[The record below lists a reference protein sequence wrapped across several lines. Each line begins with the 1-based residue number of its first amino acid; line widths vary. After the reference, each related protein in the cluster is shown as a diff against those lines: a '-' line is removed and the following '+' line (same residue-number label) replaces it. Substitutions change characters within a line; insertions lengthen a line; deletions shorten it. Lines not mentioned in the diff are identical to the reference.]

1 MSVPPTKF
9 TPRTNHTIP
18 QLRNESAQ
26 PLSRGM
32 KGRKNFTGTSYALPK
47 SFGNAVQ
54 SVSHRRGSVAESPA
68 GMRECRP
75 ECVGK
80 DVVRHSATLRD
91 AFGFIEDPMNAEV
104 NSALTVF
111 FFCLRQ

>member
-9 TPRTNHTIP
+9 TPRTNPTIP

-32 KGRKNFTGTSYALPK
+32 KGRKNFTGTSYALRK

-54 SVSHRRGSVAESPA
+54 SVSQRRESFSDSRA
-68 GMRECRP
+68 VMRSHRP

-80 DVVRHSATLRD
+80 DVVRHSATLRA

-111 FFCLRQ
+111 FFCL